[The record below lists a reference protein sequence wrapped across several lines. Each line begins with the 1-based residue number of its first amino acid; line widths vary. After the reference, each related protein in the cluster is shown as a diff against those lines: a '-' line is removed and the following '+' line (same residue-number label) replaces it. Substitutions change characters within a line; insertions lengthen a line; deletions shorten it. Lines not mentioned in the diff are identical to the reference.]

1 MAEDFN
7 SISMLI
13 FGIIKSS
20 NLLVSAGVM
29 PYEFTKQRREYQN
42 KYKRANRDN

>member
-29 PYEFTKQRREYQN
+29 PYEFKQRREYQN